1 MEHDNLGARKS
12 VAIIFKHPEKE
23 KILGENRY
31 GCNRVSLLGFRL
43 FRVYIKIGVVVSMC
57 DVYTYIYMTC

>member
-1 MEHDNLGARKS
+1 MA
-12 VAIIFKHPEKE
+12 IFKHPEKE
-23 KILGENRY
+23 KILGENRD